1 MSRTWRLRLPPF
13 IEQPEV
19 ESWMRDVTQALGDVR
34 FNFRAVSSN
43 YSMLDTDQIIQIET
57 AGIVV
62 TLPSAT
68 AVPGKWIPSIK
79 NVTSGT
85 VSVNCLGS
93 QTVDSLTTVHL
104 LKDESISVYS
114 DRTNWRIS

>member
-1 MSRTWRLRLPPF
+1 MSRTWRLKLPQGTGDY
-13 IEQPEV
+13 EMDA
-19 ESWMRDVTQALGDVR
+19 WMRGVTEAFGDVR

-43 YSMLDTDQIIQIET
+43 YSMEETDQIIQIET

-79 NVTSGT
+79 NATSGT

-93 QTVDSLTTVHL
+93 QTIDSKGTFTLTP
-104 LKDESISVYS
+104 DDSISVYS

>member
-1 MSRTWRLRLPPF
+1 MARVWRLRLP
-13 IEQPEV
+13 QSSGNPETD
-19 ESWMRDVTQALGDVR
+19 SWMRGVTEAFGDVR

-43 YSMLDTDQIIQIET
+43 YSMEDTDQIVQAET
-57 AGIVV
+57 AGIVI

-68 AVPGKWIPSIK
+68 NEPGKWIPSIK
-79 NVTSGT
+79 NVTTGN

-93 QTVDSLTTVHL
+93 QTIDSKGTFTLTP
-104 LKDESISVYS
+104 DDSISVYS